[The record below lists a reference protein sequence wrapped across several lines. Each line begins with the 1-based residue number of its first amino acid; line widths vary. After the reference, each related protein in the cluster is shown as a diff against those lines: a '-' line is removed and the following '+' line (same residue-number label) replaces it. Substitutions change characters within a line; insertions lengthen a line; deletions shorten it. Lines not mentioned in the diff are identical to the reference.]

1 VREDGAVATTSAN
14 GGRAQV
20 LVAGAGAAAL
30 EAVFALHDLAGDRV
44 DVRVLAPEDWFVYRA
59 LSVLEPFGG
68 PPAPRL
74 ALRPLLARAGAER
87 LHDRLAGVDAGA
99 GEALT
104 AGRLRIPFD
113 ALVVA
118 VGGRPLP
125 GLPGAISF
133 GGPESV
139 EAIRG
144 LLGDLERGA
153 AERVAFA
160 APDAA
165 GWNVPLYELALLTA
179 RHVASRGLE
188 GVRLEVVT
196 AEHAPLEV
204 FGAASARTVRS
215 ALDDAGVAV
224 RTSAAPVAAHTGPPE
239 PAGGASGAA
248 SRDGLELAD
257 GTTIAAD
264 RVVTV
269 RRLHGPAV
277 PGLPADEHGFLPVDG
292 HGRVAGLERV
302 YAAGDATARGPKQG
316 GLATQQAD
324 AVARDIAN
332 RAGAPVR
339 PAPARA
345 VLQGLLLTGGD
356 PIPLRAEHEGRAPRP
371 VAPAGEPPWW
381 PPTKL
386 AGRHLAPHLAA
397 VDVTPGRPPQP
408 APPPPAG

>member
-1 VREDGAVATTSAN
+1 VREDGGVPTGSVN
-14 GGRAQV
+14 GGRHQV

-74 ALRPLLARAGAER
+74 ELRPLLARAGAER
-87 LHDRLAGVDAGA
+87 LHDRLAGVDVGA

-104 AGRLRIPFD
+104 TGALRIPFD

-144 LLGDLERGA
+144 VLGDLERGA

-160 APDAA
+160 APDPA

-179 RHVASRGLE
+179 RHVAARGLAH
-188 GVRLEVVT
+188 VRLEVVT
-196 AEHAPLEV
+196 AEQAPLEV
-204 FGAASARTVRS
+204 FGAASARAVRS
-215 ALDDAGVAV
+215 ALDDAGIAV
-224 RTSAAPVAAHTGPPE
+224 RTSAAPAAVVPG
-239 PAGGASGAA
+239 
-248 SRDGLELAD
+248 RLDLAD

-264 RVVTV
+264 RMVTV
-269 RRLHGPAV
+269 RRLHGRAV

-292 HGRVAGLERV
+292 HGRVEGTERV
-302 YAAGDATARGPKQG
+302 YAAGDATAGGPKQG

-324 AVARDIAN
+324 AVARAIAHE
-332 RAGAPVR
+332 AGAPVR

-345 VLQGLLLTGGD
+345 TLQGLLLTGGD
-356 PIPLRAEHEGRAPRP
+356 PIPLRAEGAGHAPRP

-408 APPPPAG
+408 APPPSAA